1 MIKQVILF
9 RKDLNMRKGKI
20 AAQVAHASMKVF
32 FDRAPKDHLAVL
44 TQHVSPEASGDDF
57 YVDYGRSAIAIPL
70 TPDMREWVFGIFA
83 KIVCSVATEADLLL
97 AYRLAQEAD
106 LPCALI
112 QDLGA
117 TEFHGVPTYTTMA
130 IGPARAELIDPITGK
145 DVGAVKTTLA

>member
-32 FDRAPKDHLAVL
+32 FDRKEPGGTYLQEHPQGGL
-44 TQHVSPEASGDDF
+44 HEASF
-57 YVDYGRSAIAIPL
+57 EDYLLIPL

-83 KIVCSVATEADLLL
+83 KIVCSVESEEDLLL
-97 AYRLAQEAD
+97 AYKLAQEAG

-112 QDLGA
+112 QDMGA
-117 TEFHGVPTYTTMA
+117 TEFHGVPTYTTVA
-130 IGPARAELIDPITGK
+130 IGPARSELIDPITGK